1 MQQGVNCL
9 MQQGVQA
16 LLRLQTLLSLHQA
29 DLSVFQRVYTIG
41 PPIIALLMTDCL
53 RLAAKASQ
61 PASEANDTAAA
72 TPKDPTQQSPSYLS
86 WDAQKAGPSLYRA
99 FLQEFQSP
107 TQGSVGN
114 LVKRLVERAHKH
126 EHQRLT
132 QELSEKEKVLQEQ
145 ASQLHAMTA
154 DRDKWMMDHQQLVVR
169 SSVSALLPACLPEC
183 WGTHHLMQ
191 TPQCKCD

>member
-1 MQQGVNCL
+1 MHPYCLLQQV
-9 MQQGVQA
+9 V
-16 LLRLQTLLSLHQA
+16 LLNPVLLPLVRLQTLLTLHQA
-29 DLSVFQRVYTIG
+29 NLSVGQQVYTTG
-41 PPIIALLMTDCL
+41 PPIVALLMTNYL
-53 RLAAKASQ
+53 LLAAKASQ
-61 PASEANDTAAA
+61 PASEANATAAA
-72 TPKDPTQQSPSYLS
+72 QPKDPTQQSPSYLS

-107 TQGSVGN
+107 TQGSVGI

-132 QELSEKEKVLQEQ
+132 QDLSEKEQMLLEQ

-169 SSVSALLPACLPEC
+169 SRSVSVFTCIL
-183 WGTHHLMQ
+183 T
-191 TPQCKCD
+191 

>member
-1 MQQGVNCL
+1 MQQGVNL
-9 MQQGVQA
+9 QA
-16 LLRLQTLLSLHQA
+16 VVRLQTLLTLHQA
-29 DLSVFQRVYTIG
+29 NLSVVQQVYTTG
-41 PPIIALLMTDCL
+41 PPIIALLMTDYL
-53 RLAAKASQ
+53 WLAAKVSQ

-72 TPKDPTQQSPSYLS
+72 APKDPTQQSPSYLS

-126 EHQRLT
+126 EHQRLA

-169 SSVSALLPACLPEC
+169 LHSVSEFTCIL
-183 WGTHHLMQ
+183 T
-191 TPQCKCD
+191 